1 MILSEGHLRERPAV
15 FLAMTGLRIE
25 EFDRLAEDL
34 MPMVALE
41 ARATV
46 AGSSGAN
53 TRPKS
58 HDCQPT

>member
-1 MILSEGHLRERPAV
+1 MILSETRLCEAPAV
-15 FLAMTGLRIE
+15 FRAMTGLQIE
-25 EFDRLAEDL
+25 EFDWLAEDL